1 MRMPDAS
8 EHPHSGPP
16 VDVATLWRALCDDP
30 YVWVVNAD
38 GIIRFVNE
46 SGAQFYLGVAAEE
59 VVGKRLGEVFPE
71 TFTRERMEVV
81 RRTLE
86 TSSSVRFSTHWGGQW
101 LRARVWPMES
111 PEAAVLVVVR
121 PCFDECPRAD
131 ESLLELLERDGRPLG
146 ALSPTGRLVL
156 AGIGE
161 GWSTAEIARRMHRSV
176 KTVEWHRGA
185 LGRRLGC
192 ANRVALARLALLA
205 GLSWERALALCG
217 GEESG
222 EEEGGGCDS
231 FEG

>member
-1 MRMPDAS
+1 
-8 EHPHSGPP
+8 

-46 SGAQFYLGVAAEE
+46 NGAQFYLGVAAEE

-86 TSSSVRFSTHWGGQW
+86 TASSVRFSTHWGGQW

-121 PCFDECPRAD
+121 PCFDECAGAD

-185 LGRRLGC
+185 LGKRLGC

-205 GLSWERALALCG
+205 GLSWERARALCG
-217 GEESG
+217 GDED
-222 EEEGGGCDS
+222 EEEGGEDGSGGCDP